1 MEYNKTDL
9 SDKFDKGV
17 CKSLVSGNFQSSSLA
32 SEPQLFCQRAF
43 RLVHIFLTGFKVY
56 TWSEILNRIVGIAK
70 GSFCLKLTYFSRKKD
85 KIWSYTELQNIF

>member
-1 MEYNKTDL
+1 MEYNKSDL

-32 SEPQLFCQRAF
+32 SEPKQLFCQRAF

-56 TWSEILNRIVGIAK
+56 T
-70 GSFCLKLTYFSRKKD
+70 
-85 KIWSYTELQNIF
+85 

>member
-43 RLVHIFLTGFKVY
+43 RLGHIFLTGFKVY
-56 TWSEILNRIVGIAK
+56 T
-70 GSFCLKLTYFSRKKD
+70 
-85 KIWSYTELQNIF
+85 